1 MNDSSPNRIVSWWH
15 ARRHLVLATAAG
27 VAVLVVGLVAAVAV
41 GAATGN
47 APPAAAPAGTSGVPA
62 PAAAPVPAA
71 PVELPESTTHTTIGT
86 APLDPGGPGVTD
98 GFVVHPRQEVLVH
111 DAPAGAPFARIGPQQ
126 VGDTW
131 LPVIAEQPGWVQ
143 VLLPSRPN
151 GSTGWL
157 ATDGVDRA
165 VSPYLIRVHLRSMRM
180 ELFFEGEPVGEWTVG
195 IGKDSAPTPP
205 GRTFLLGSFTDD
217 QQDYSPVILPLG
229 THSSTL
235 DTFGGGPGTVAVHT
249 WPTDDVYGTK
259 SSDGCIRV
267 PPDALDKLTEVPLGT
282 LVLIDGQ

>member
-1 MNDSSPNRIVSWWH
+1 MNDSSPNRLVSWWH
-15 ARRHLVLATAAG
+15 ARRYLVLSTAAG
-27 VAVLVVGLVAAVAV
+27 VAVLVVGIIAAMTV
-41 GAATGN
+41 GTASGH
-47 APPAAAPAGTSGVPA
+47 APPAPAGTPVA
-62 PAAAPVPAA
+62 PGPGPQAAPVP
-71 PVELPESTTHTTIGT
+71 VGLPESTTHTTIDA
-86 APLDPGGPGVTD
+86 APLDPGGLGVTD
-98 GFVVHPRQEVLVH
+98 GLVVHPRQQVLVH
-111 DAPAGAPFARIGPQQ
+111 DAPARAPFARIGPQQ

-131 LPVIAEQPGWVQ
+131 LPVIAEQPGWVR

-157 ATDGVDRA
+157 AADGLDRA
-165 VSPYLIRVHLRSMRM
+165 VSPYLVRVHLRSMRM
-180 ELFFEGEPVGEWTVG
+180 ELFFEGEPVGEWSVG

-217 QQDYSPVILPLG
+217 LQDYSPVILPLG

-235 DTFGGGPGTVAVHT
+235 DTFGGGPGTVAIHT
-249 WPTDDVYGTK
+249 WPTDEVYGTK